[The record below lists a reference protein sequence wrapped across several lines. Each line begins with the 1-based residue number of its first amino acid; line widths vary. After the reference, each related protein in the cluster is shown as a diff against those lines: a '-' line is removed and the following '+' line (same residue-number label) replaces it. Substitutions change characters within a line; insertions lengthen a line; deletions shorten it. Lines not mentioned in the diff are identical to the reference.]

1 MRITRTTSALA
12 ATALLA
18 LSLAACGSDDGDS
31 AAAGPSGEVGSNDLA
46 AAGCPSNIV
55 VQTDWNPEAE
65 HGGLY
70 ESLGDDYVVDA
81 GSKSVSGTLI
91 DSEGESTGVT
101 LEIRAGGPAIGFQT
115 VTSQMYADTDIDLG
129 YIATDE
135 AIQLSDTQPTTAV
148 LAPLEISP
156 TMIMWDPATYPDV
169 QSIADLE
176 DAGATVRYF
185 EGSAYMAYLTGAG
198 VLSADQVDGS
208 YDGTPS
214 GFVAAGGEVAQQG
227 FASAE
232 PYIYKNEVADWGKDV
247 DFQLVYDA
255 GFQPYQSSISVRSE
269 DLDGMSDCLTA
280 LVPIMQQAD
289 VDYLADPDR
298 ATSIILD
305 LVEQYDTGWVY
316 SQGVADYSVQTQ
328 QDLGLVGN
336 GPDDTHGNFDT
347 DRVDTLIEQTT
358 PIFTEQGTPPL
369 DGITADD
376 LVTNEFIDDSIGV
389 PAS

>member
-1 MRITRTTSALA
+1 MRITRSTSALT

-18 LSLAACGSDDGDS
+18 LSLAACGSDDGAS

-46 AAGCPSNIV
+46 AAGCPSTVV
-55 VQTDWNPEAE
+55 VQTDWNPESE

-81 GSKSVSGTLI
+81 GSKSVTGTLI
-91 DSEGESTGVT
+91 DGEGESTGVT

-156 TMIMWDPATYPDV
+156 TMIMWDPSTYPDV
-169 QSIADLE
+169 ESIADLG

-185 EGSAYMAYLTGAG
+185 EGASYMAYLTGAG
-198 VLSADQVDGS
+198 VLAPDQVDGS

-214 GFVAAGGEVAQQG
+214 GFVAAAGEVAQQG

-232 PYIYKNEVADWGKDV
+232 PYIYQNEVDAWGKEV
-247 DFQLVYDA
+247 EFQLVYDA
-255 GFQPYQSSISVRSE
+255 GFQPYQSSISARSADVE
-269 DLDGMSDCLTA
+269 GMSDCLTA
-280 LVPIMQQAD
+280 LVPLMQQAD

-298 ATSIILD
+298 ATAIILD
-305 LVEQYDTGWVY
+305 LVQQYDTGWVY

-328 QDLGLVGN
+328 QELGLVGN
-336 GPDDTHGNFDT
+336 GPDGTHGNFDT

-369 DGITADD
+369 DGITADG
-376 LVTNEFIDDSIGV
+376 LVTNQFIDDSIGV
-389 PAS
+389 PAG

>member
-1 MRITRTTSALA
+1 MRITRSTTALA

-18 LSLAACGSDDGDS
+18 LSLAACGSDDGDA

-55 VQTDWNPEAE
+55 VQTDWTPEAE

-91 DSEGESTGVT
+91 DSAGESTGVT

-208 YDGTPS
+208 YDGTPA

-328 QDLGLVGN
+328 QELGLVGN

-376 LVTNEFIDDSIGV
+376 LVTNQFIDDSIGV

>member
-70 ESLGDDYVVDA
+70 ESLGDDYTIDA

-115 VTSQMYADTDIDLG
+115 VTSQMYADTDINLG

-169 QSIADLE
+169 QSIADLK

-198 VLSADQVDGS
+198 VLDADQVDGS
-208 YDGTPS
+208 YDGTPA

-255 GFQPYQSSISVRSE
+255 GFQPYQSSISVRSD
-269 DLDGMSDCLTA
+269 DLDSMSDCLTA
-280 LVPIMQQAD
+280 LVPLMQQAD
-289 VDYLADPDR
+289 VDYLGDPSRVND
-298 ATSIILD
+298 IILE
-305 LVEQYDTGWVY
+305 LVDQYDTGWVY

-328 QDLGLVGN
+328 QELGLVGN

-376 LVTNEFIDDSIGV
+376 LVTNQFIDDSIGV

>member
-1 MRITRTTSALA
+1 VRITRSTTALA
-12 ATALLA
+12 ATAVLA
-18 LSLAACGSDDGDS
+18 LSLAACGSDDGGS

-46 AAGCPSNIV
+46 AAGCPSTIV
-55 VQTDWNPEAE
+55 VQTDWNPESE

-81 GSKSVSGTLI
+81 GSKSVTGTLI
-91 DSEGESTGVT
+91 DSDGESTGVT

-115 VTSQMYADTDIDLG
+115 VTSQMYADTDITMG

-148 LAPLEISP
+148 LAPLEKSP

-169 QSIADLE
+169 ESIADLGSE
-176 DAGATVRYF
+176 GVTVRYF

-198 VLSADQVDGS
+198 ILNSDQVDGS

-214 GFVAAGGEVAQQG
+214 GFVAAAGEVAQQG

-232 PYIYKNEVADWGKDV
+232 PYIYKNEVEAWGKDV
-247 DFQLVYDA
+247 SYQLVYDA
-255 GFQPYQSSISVRSE
+255 GFQPYQSSISVRSG
-269 DLDGMSDCLTA
+269 DLDSMSGCLTA
-280 LVPIMQQAD
+280 LVPLMQQAD
-289 VDYLADPDR
+289 VDYLEDPAR
-298 ATSIILD
+298 VNEIILD
-305 LVEQYDTGWVY
+305 LVQQYDTGWVY
-316 SQGVADYSVQTQ
+316 SQGVADYSVETQ
-328 QDLGLVGN
+328 KELGLVGN
-336 GPDDTHGNFDT
+336 GPDDVHGNFDT

-358 PIFTEQGTPPL
+358 PIFTEQGTPPTEGL
-369 DGITADD
+369 SAED

>member
-1 MRITRTTSALA
+1 VRITRTTSALA

-208 YDGTPS
+208 YDGTPA

-376 LVTNEFIDDSIGV
+376 LVTNQFIDDSIGV

>member
-1 MRITRTTSALA
+1 VRITRSTTALA

-18 LSLAACGSDDGDS
+18 LSLAACGSDDGDA

-91 DSEGESTGVT
+91 DSAGESTGVT

-156 TMIMWDPATYPDV
+156 TMIMWDPSTYPDV
-169 QSIADLE
+169 QSIADLG
-176 DAGATVRYF
+176 DAGTTVRYF

-214 GFVAAGGEVAQQG
+214 GFVAAAGEVAQQG

-232 PYIYKNEVADWGKDV
+232 PYIYKNEVDAWGKDV

-316 SQGVADYSVQTQ
+316 SQGVADYSVETQ
-328 QDLGLVGN
+328 KDLGLVGN

-369 DGITADD
+369 DGLTADD
-376 LVTNEFIDDSIGV
+376 LVTNQFIDDSIGV